1 MPFTH
6 EIRKNTHF
14 TTGFYSFIFLLTW
27 FGTNIV
33 LGFNFTFLTTCYAND
48 FNYYEMDL
56 CFYIRRNDGTN
67 KRGETA
73 IYCTITLNG
82 ISAVPFSTG
91 IKVIAQNW
99 LPKKKTTS
107 DEFADNVRREI
118 NQIENLLRKIKIDL
132 QENSSTLT
140 ANSIKEKFKN
150 IRTTA
155 TAKKPKPK
163 QILFMDMA
171 KLYIE
176 NKIKKG
182 ASTRTKKNNNTFK
195 NNIESYLSKNKIKN
209 LAPHKIDFEFIEDFT
224 LYFQHDL
231 GNSQNYTNCHIGF
244 ISSVLDLCVLK
255 KVIKNNPLLSL
266 KLKYKDNIDNKGLT
280 LAELEAL
287 EKATDLT
294 SDEQKAVDIFL
305 FLCGSGCDYCDYL
318 NLTNESILKKG
329 NILMLNHERQKT
341 VTYLNDYSRTAK
353 PILKQTA
360 IKVLE
365 KYGSIEEMPR
375 FKHIQDVNDLIQ
387 GVAERLKI
395 KTHLTTKRGRKTF
408 TNISIN
414 KELHTDEQTAY
425 QLGHSSTKQLKHYRS
440 YDDDIIKNLLK

>member
-1 MPFTH
+1 
-6 EIRKNTHF
+6 
-14 TTGFYSFIFLLTW
+14 
-27 FGTNIV
+27 
-33 LGFNFTFLTTCYAND
+33 
-48 FNYYEMDL
+48 MDL

-91 IKVIAQNW
+91 IKVIAHNW

-107 DEFADNVRREI
+107 DEMADNVRREI
-118 NQIENLLRKIKIDL
+118 NIIENLLRKIKIDL

-140 ANSIKEKFKN
+140 ANAIKDKFKQ

-163 QILFMDMA
+163 QILFTDMA

-176 NKIKKG
+176 TKLKKG
-182 ASTRTKKNNNTFK
+182 ASARTKKNNNTFL

-209 LAPHKIDFEFIEDFT
+209 LAPHKIDFEFIEEFT
-224 LYFQHDL
+224 LYFQHEL

-266 KLKYKDNIDNKGLT
+266 KLKYSDKIDNKGLT
-280 LAELEAL
+280 IAELEAL
-287 EKATDLT
+287 ETATDLT
-294 SDEQKAVDIFL
+294 PDEQKAVDIFL

-318 NLTNESILKKG
+318 KLTNESILKKG
-329 NILMLNHERQKT
+329 NILMLKHERQKT

-360 IKVLE
+360 IKILD
-365 KYGSIEEMPR
+365 KYASIEEMPR
-375 FKHIQDVNDLIQ
+375 FKHLQDVNFIIQ
-387 GVAERLKI
+387 RVAKKLGI

-408 TNISIN
+408 TNISVN
-414 KELHTDEQTAY
+414 TELHTDEQTAY
-425 QLGHSSTKQLKHYRS
+425 QLGHSTTKQLKHYRS
-440 YDDDIIKNLLK
+440 YDDNILNNLLK

>member
-1 MPFTH
+1 
-6 EIRKNTHF
+6 
-14 TTGFYSFIFLLTW
+14 
-27 FGTNIV
+27 
-33 LGFNFTFLTTCYAND
+33 
-48 FNYYEMDL
+48 MDL

-73 IYCTITLNG
+73 IYCTITVNG

-99 LPKKKTTS
+99 IPKKKTTS
-107 DEFADNVRREI
+107 DEMADNVRREI
-118 NQIENLLRKIKIDL
+118 NIIENLLRKIKIDL

-140 ANSIKEKFKN
+140 ANAIKEKFKL
-150 IRTTA
+150 IRTNA

-163 QILFMDMA
+163 EQVLFVDMA

-176 NKIKKG
+176 TKLKKG
-182 ASTRTKKNNNTFK
+182 ASERTKKNNNTFL
-195 NNIESYLSKNKIKN
+195 NNIESYLSKKKIKN
-209 LAPHKIDFEFIEDFT
+209 LVPSKIDFEFIEYFT
-224 LYFQHDL
+224 LHFQHDL
-231 GNSQNYTNCHIGF
+231 KNSQNYTNCHIGF

-266 KLKYKDNIDNKGLT
+266 KLKYSDKIDNKGLT

-287 EKATDLT
+287 EKATNLST
-294 SDEQKAVDIFL
+294 DEQKAVDIFL

-329 NILMLNHERQKT
+329 NTFLLNHERQKT
-341 VTYLNDYSRTAK
+341 VTYLNDYSRTAN
-353 PILKQTA
+353 PILKNTA
-360 IKVLE
+360 INIIE
-365 KYGSIEEMPR
+365 KYGSIEAMPR

-387 GVAERLKI
+387 EVAERLKI

-440 YDDDIIKNLLK
+440 YDDEILSNLIK